1 MKHLPFEYAV
11 RNLGRSR
18 PRAIATLLGGG
29 LVVLLVL
36 AAGGFVRG
44 MNRSLGVSGVERNV
58 MLLGAGSEES
68 VERSEIDASTADMV
82 AAAVDGIASRL
93 GVSYVSPE
101 VHMAMFVRPR
111 EDSSQ
116 TLSVVFRGVRPEAF
130 LVHPQV
136 RVVAGRAPEAGRN
149 ELLVGGLV
157 ARQLG
162 LRDADLGV
170 GGALWIDD
178 VRWTIVGRFAAP
190 GTVMEGE
197 IWVPLTDL
205 QIATKRN
212 TLSCVVLTL
221 GDAEYGDVDV
231 FCKSRLDL
239 ELVALRESDYYAKL
253 HDFYGPIRAMVWAT
267 AVLIGIG
274 GLLGGLNT
282 QYAAFAARI
291 REMATLQALGFSRP
305 AIVLSL
311 VQESLVATAAS
322 ALVAAG
328 IGLVLLDGLAVR
340 FSMGSFGMVID
351 GPVLAAALG
360 AGLALGVLGA
370 LPPAWRC
377 LRIPIPDALRRA

>member
-1 MKHLPFEYAV
+1 MKRLPFEYAV

-18 PRAIATLLGGG
+18 VRAVATLLGGG

-36 AAGGFVRG
+36 TAGGFVRG
-44 MNRSLGVSGVERNV
+44 MDRSLGVSGQENNV
-58 MLLGAGSEES
+58 LLLGAGSEES
-68 VERSEIDASTADMV
+68 VERSEIDASTADLV
-82 AAAVDGIASRL
+82 AAAVDGIATRL
-93 GVSYVSPE
+93 GVVYVSPE

-111 EDSSQ
+111 QDSEQ
-116 TLSVVFRGVRPEAF
+116 KLSVVFRGVKPEAY

-136 RVVAGRAPEAGRN
+136 RIVAGRAPEPGHN

-162 LRDADLGV
+162 LRDEDLGV

-178 VRWTIVGRFAAP
+178 ARWTIVGRMAAP

-197 IWVPLTDL
+197 VWVPLADL
-205 QIATKRN
+205 QIATKRS

-221 GDAEYGDVDV
+221 GEAEFGDVDV

-239 ELVALRESDYYAKL
+239 ELVALRESDYYASL

-267 AVLIGIG
+267 AVLIGLG

-291 REMATLQALGFSRP
+291 REMATLQALGFSRR

-311 VQESLVATAAS
+311 VQESLVAAAAS
-322 ALVAAG
+322 ALVAAV
-328 IGLVLLDGLAVR
+328 IGLALLDGIAVR
-340 FSMGSFGMVID
+340 FSMGAFGMLID
-351 GPVLAAALG
+351 GPVLAAGLG
-360 AGLALGVLGA
+360 AGILLGVLGA

-377 LRIPIPDALRRA
+377 LRLPIPEALRRT